1 MMDGAATPA
10 MTPAA
15 RLRERLSLA
24 DPFDGFVPDPAR
36 VDMQG
41 WNSTHQYFD
50 ATLNAVKPET
60 IVELGVWKG
69 MSSIHMAECNKAAG
83 RDCAILA
90 IDTWLGSS
98 AHIAEPKR
106 RGELGERNGYPTLY
120 ETFLNNVASSGHQDV
135 ITPLPLDGASA
146 ASGLARTGFRAD
158 VIHIDAS
165 HEYLAALTDFRAF
178 WPLLADDG
186 VLIVDDY
193 AGWIGVT
200 RAANEFAA
208 EVNRPIFATN
218 AKAVIPKD
226 PDMIAETRIRR
237 FRRLRRRFESDL

>member
-1 MMDGAATPA
+1 MMDGTNTGA

-15 RLRERLSLA
+15 LLRAELSLR
-24 DPFDGFVPDPAR
+24 DPFADFTPDPSR

-41 WNSTHQYFD
+41 WNSNHQYFD
-50 ATLNAVKPET
+50 ATLNAVQPKI

-69 MSSIHMAECNKAAG
+69 MSSLHMAACNKAAG

-98 AHIAEPKR
+98 AHIAEPSR
-106 RGELGERNGYPTLY
+106 RTELCEKSGYPTLY
-120 ETFLNNVASSGHQDV
+120 ETFLNNVFSAGHQDV

-146 ASGLARTGFRAD
+146 ASGLARTGFKAD

-178 WPLLADDG
+178 WPILADDG

-208 EVNRPIFATN
+208 EVNRPIFASN

-226 PDMIAETRIRR
+226 PNMVAETRIRR
-237 FRRLRRRFESDL
+237 FRRLRRTFESDL